1 LKLNTLF
8 INNLPCYR
16 LKSNTSSYP
25 FK

>member
-8 INNLPCYR
+8 INNLAWYR